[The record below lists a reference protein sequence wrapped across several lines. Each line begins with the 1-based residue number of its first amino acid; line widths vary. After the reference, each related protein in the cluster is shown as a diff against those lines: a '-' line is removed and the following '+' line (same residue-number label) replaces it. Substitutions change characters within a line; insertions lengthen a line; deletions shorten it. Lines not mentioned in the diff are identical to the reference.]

1 MNGRETM
8 PESDTRTIHHVDA
21 HVGQRVR
28 QRRTALILDQETLAR
43 RIGVSF
49 QQIQKYERGRNRI
62 SASRLYDIA
71 KALAVPIDYFFS
83 DLERGDPRHDGALAE
98 DMGRLAQGGSAP
110 PDPLR
115 LTQSL
120 DLAQAF
126 WALPDD
132 GMRQSFIALL
142 KAMSSFED

>member
-1 MNGRETM
+1 M

-83 DLERGDPRHDGALAE
+83 DLERGDPRHDGLWPRTWGAWPKA
-98 DMGRLAQGGSAP
+98 GAP
-110 PDPLR
+110 RPIR
-115 LTQSL
+115 C
-120 DLAQAF
+120 A
-126 WALPDD
+126 
-132 GMRQSFIALL
+132 
-142 KAMSSFED
+142 